1 MSKEAR
7 DFFWETQSGIV
18 NSMDNVEKP
27 FGIEIV
33 DITKS
38 GYVSTP
44 ENLYKLEKEAK
55 LDPLLTVRFWAER
68 LKPTVEEMGGF
79 LKHKTKVFKESKI
92 NDDDSEVKEVDP
104 EENLKFW
111 MENALVNRRN
121 LEAVVVDETDRNGF
135 SVSSEKARE
144 YARLKYKREATQD
157 QKLSAAM
164 LTLAKLEAVTPIM
177 DDVYP
182 NLTPKALEETK
193 KALAVLT
200 RELSAGTKIDLG
212 DKESVS
218 KVFKKAKLSPAVSA
232 VVIIQMMISACS
244 NPSTGT
250 QNPEVTYT
258 PSSTPTETFTA
269 TPMATETP
277 APTATEVIPTEVPIS
292 FDIPRTLDNKLDF
305 EKIVNVIPD
314 DQAEK
319 EVYFARVK
327 AELLKRQDEANP
339 NWRED
344 GANIP
349 TCVEDIYNL
358 GWEPATEVG
367 FSCSIYGESMMPGL
381 LSRDSE
387 GYVVATF
394 LINLHDKDDFT
405 KFTQSRLLNVVLYPD
420 EIAAIYKKNGYEVPD
435 FQGAPW
441 GHVDTIGITIFQ
453 GDFPYGYQFGKYPKM
468 EKLIRENQEAGITQD
483 TFKSRAQFSDN
494 DLLIDSY
501 VFAAMCVYAADAF
514 K

>member
-7 DFFWETQSGIV
+7 DFFWQDQSGMV
-18 NSMDNVEKP
+18 NSMDNNPERLL
-27 FGIEIV
+27 GIEV
-33 DITKS
+33 DDIKES

-44 ENLYKLEKEAK
+44 ERLTRLEEEAK
-55 LDPLLTVRFWAER
+55 TDPILVAKFWAER
-68 LKPTVEEMGGF
+68 LKPTESEMGGF
-79 LKHKTKVFKESKI
+79 FNHKNKI
-92 NDDDSEVKEVDP
+92 FNEKKQKGKNP
-104 EENLKFW
+104 EKDLKFW

-121 LEAVVVDETDRNGF
+121 LEAVVLDESGINGF

-144 YARLKYKREATQD
+144 YARLKYKSEATQD

-200 RELSAGTKIDLG
+200 KELSRGKNIDLD

-244 NPSTGT
+244 NPSTST

-258 PSSTPTETFTA
+258 PSSTPTEIFTA

-277 APTATEVIPTEVPIS
+277 APTATEIVPTEVPIS
-292 FDIPRTLDNKLDF
+292 YDIPLTADHKLDYD
-305 EKIVNVIPD
+305 KIVNVIPD
-314 DQAEK
+314 TQAEK

-327 AELLKRQDEANP
+327 AELLKRQDEKNP

-344 GANIP
+344 GLNIL
-349 TCVEDIYNL
+349 TCSETTYLL
-358 GWEPATEVG
+358 GWKPATQVG
-367 FSCSIYGESMMPGL
+367 FRCSTSGESILPSL
-381 LSRDSE
+381 LSYDSE
-387 GYVVATF
+387 GNVVVTL

-405 KFTQSRLLNVVLYPD
+405 KFTQSRLLNLVLYPE
-420 EIAAIYKKNGYEVPD
+420 EIAEWYKKEGYEVPD

-441 GHVDTIGITIFQ
+441 GSVDSFDIRFFQ
-453 GDFPYGYQFGKYPKM
+453 GDFPYDYEFGQYPKI
-468 EKLIRENQEAGITQD
+468 EKRIKENKGAGITED
-483 TFKSRAQFSDN
+483 TFKSRVQFGDT
-494 DLLIDSY
+494 DMLIDCY
-501 VFAAMCVYAADAF
+501 TFAAMSIYAGNDF
-514 K
+514 